1 MTPSSLSAIDAV
13 LSQMRSVADV
23 AANQTRSGNAAPAGA
38 TPSFAVELQRSLNK
52 LAATQNHANTQAEA
66 FMAGAPGISLNDV
79 MIDSQK
85 ASLAFQTT
93 LQMRNR
99 LVEAYK
105 TVSSMPV

>member
-23 AANQTRSGNAAPAGA
+23 AANQTRSVNAGPVRSNQ
-38 TPSFAVELQRSLNK
+38 SFAVELPRSLNK
-52 LAATQNHANTQAEA
+52 LAATQNHANMQAEA
-66 FMAGAPGISLNDV
+66 FVSGTPGVSLNDV
-79 MIDSQK
+79 MIDTQK